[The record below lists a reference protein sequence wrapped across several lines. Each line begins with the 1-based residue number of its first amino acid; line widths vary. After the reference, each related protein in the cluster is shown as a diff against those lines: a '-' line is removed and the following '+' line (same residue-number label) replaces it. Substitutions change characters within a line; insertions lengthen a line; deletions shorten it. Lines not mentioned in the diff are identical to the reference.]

1 MNGDFRGWTFFML
14 AWGAE
19 GILGGHDF
27 FLRGFGGARFLWK
40 KFGGGARFF
49 VYNYNPKKNYII
61 FFIYRYSGIIF
72 CPFILF
78 PDFPIILFPESGQ
91 YDVIVLHHDW
101 WKS

>member
-1 MNGDFRGWTFFML
+1 ML
-14 AWGAE
+14 DWRAE
-19 GILGGHDF
+19 GIF
-27 FLRGFGGARFLWK
+27 
-40 KFGGGARFF
+40 FGGGARFF
-49 VYNYNPKKNYII
+49 SAWIWGGTISLEKVLGGHDFLFTITIQKKIYII